1 MEKYEIEKK
10 IFIAFLKQKKILK
23 QYISYTEHIKL
34 LFTKKPQSWI
44 SGMIFFGKTSEGTEF
59 WNDIACEW
67 KKILFNYDKSLYG
80 AQKRLITD
88 ELKWWRNLDAYG
100 YYGNFDLY
108 EYYNLNDYYNRNRFY
123 DTLFNDETNGL
134 TLNYYER

>member
-67 KKILFNYDKSLYG
+67 KKILSNYDESLYG
-80 AQKRLITD
+80 VKKRLISD
-88 ELKWWRNLDAYG
+88 KLNCWRNIDTYG
-100 YYGNFDLY
+100 YYGTFDLN
-108 EYYNLNDYYNRNRFY
+108 EYYNRNSIY
-123 DTLFNDETNGL
+123 DTMFDIETL
-134 TLNYYER
+134 ALMRNYYEM